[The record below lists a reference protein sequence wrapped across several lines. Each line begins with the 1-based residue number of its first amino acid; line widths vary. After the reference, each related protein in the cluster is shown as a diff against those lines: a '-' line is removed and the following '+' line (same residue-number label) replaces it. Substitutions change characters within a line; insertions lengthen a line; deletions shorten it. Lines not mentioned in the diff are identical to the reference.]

1 MKNNTFF
8 NKILLAGGALL
19 ISGTFASCDNIAED
33 DRYIEVDA
41 VVPERVVLIEDFTGQ
56 NCVNCPDAHEV
67 IEALQQQYGD
77 AVVPVSIHAGAFAI
91 SKNNPRILGLGTE
104 EGTYYNNSYNI
115 SSWPQGVINGRGG
128 ACDYGTWASTVRA
141 ELLRPTTLSIDLDAD
156 LEGNE
161 IKIDVE
167 LIPHEDIEGQLLIWV
182 IEDGIVAQQIS
193 KSNGLMPE
201 YVHNNVFRAAVN
213 GVDGEKVS
221 LEKSIHKGNTY
232 SIPLRDEKNEKWN
245 PDNISVI
252 AFVKS
257 ADGVEQVAKAPLK

>member
-8 NKILLAGGALL
+8 NKIILAGGALL
-19 ISGTFASCDNIAED
+19 VSGAFASCDNIADD
-33 DRYIEVDA
+33 DRYIEVEA

-67 IEALQQQYGD
+67 IEALQLQYGD

-91 SKNNPRILGLGTE
+91 SKDNPRFLGLGTE
-104 EGTYYNNSYNI
+104 EGEYYNSAYNI

-128 ACDYGTWASTVRA
+128 ACDYGTWASTVRS
-141 ELLRPTTLSIDLDAD
+141 ELLRPTTLTIDLEAS
-156 LEGNE
+156 LEGND

-167 LIPHEDIEGQLLIWV
+167 LLPHEDLEGQLLIWV
-182 IEDGIVAQQIS
+182 IEDGIVARQIS
-193 KSNGLMPE
+193 KSGGLMPD

-221 LEKSIHKGNTY
+221 LEKSIHQNGSYT
-232 SIPLRDEKNEKWN
+232 IALRNEEKETWN
-245 PDNISVI
+245 PDNISIV
-252 AFVKS
+252 AFLKS
-257 ADGVEQVAKAPLK
+257 ADGVEQVAKTSLK